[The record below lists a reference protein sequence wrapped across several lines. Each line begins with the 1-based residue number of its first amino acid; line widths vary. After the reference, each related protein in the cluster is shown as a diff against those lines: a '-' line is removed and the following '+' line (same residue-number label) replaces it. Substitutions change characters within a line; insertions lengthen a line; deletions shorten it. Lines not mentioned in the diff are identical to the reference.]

1 MGLFLTLA
9 LGVILQGSSF
19 SPPVLKTFVQARY
32 PEEALKEN
40 LEGEVVLLLS
50 VDDKGHVTSV
60 KIQTP
65 AGHGFDEAALDAVRQ
80 FEFIPA
86 ESEGVPVPVE
96 ITYRYA
102 FVLKKP
108 QDLPV
113 NFRGEVRERGTRNP
127 VPGVTVSL
135 PDLKLEFA
143 SDATGV
149 FSFRGVPEGK
159 HRVVVSGA
167 DYYSFDTSE
176 EVRSEEVLS
185 VKYYIRRRSYGGY
198 ETVVRGLKEEKE
210 VTRRA
215 LSFEEIK
222 STAGTSGDA
231 IRVVEDLPGMAR
243 GPYTGGILVVRGSAP
258 QDTQV
263 FVDGHPIPILY
274 HFGGLTSTLNPEIL
288 RDIEFIPGGYSV
300 RHGRGMG
307 GIVEVKTRPAKTDRW
322 HGMVGM
328 DVFDAEALV
337 EGPVAGGGFF
347 ASARRSYIDAFLN
360 AIIGEIVSE
369 DELTLTVA
377 PRYYDYQTGYNRRLE
392 RGNMSVMAFG
402 SDDELAFVSTKPIDR
417 DPFLSG
423 EFSTKLY
430 FHRIIGSWEQRI
442 GEGITSEASASVG
455 LDKVFV
461 DVGGVAYLDTAETWG
476 TVREEVPIRIS
487 NGFRLT
493 PGIDLLFGRY
503 DVEARVP
510 PIPREGEEMDTGL
523 DPFSLVSLSLSGGF
537 FAGAAFLEADIEPLD
552 GLLFIPGL
560 RADYLSLM
568 ETRAFTIDPRL
579 AVRYRAME
587 RLTAKGSVGLFHQ
600 PPFPADLIP
609 GYGNPDLE
617 EEWAIQYTVGAET
630 SLTEL
635 VSLDAQVFYKDL
647 NNLVANDS
655 QGKLSNGGVGR
666 AYGLELL
673 LRRLPE
679 KRFYGWIAYTL
690 SKSERKDN
698 PDAEYR
704 PFSYDQTHI
713 LTLVAN
719 YRLPR
724 DWEAGLRFR
733 YVTGNPSTPLMKGPY
748 DSDRD
753 RYLPFSGVPES
764 ERMPDFHQLDIR
776 VDKKFI
782 YKTWILDVYLDVLNV
797 YNRFNTEGYIY
808 NYDYTER
815 APLTSLPIIPS
826 IGVQAFF

>member
-9 LGVILQGSSF
+9 LGIIFQGTSF
-19 SPPVLKTFVQARY
+19 SPPTLKTFIQARY

-50 VDDKGHVTSV
+50 VNEEGHVTSV
-60 KIQTP
+60 KVQTP
-65 AGHGFDEAALDAVRQ
+65 AGHGFDEAALEAVRQ

-102 FVLKKP
+102 FVLKK
-108 QDLPV
+108 QQELPV

-135 PDLKLEFA
+135 PDLKLEA
-143 SDATGV
+143 TTNATGV
-149 FSFRGVPEGK
+149 FSFKGVTEGK
-159 HRVVVSGA
+159 NRVVAAGA
-167 DYYSFDTSE
+167 DYYSFETRE
-176 EVRSEEVLS
+176 EVRPGEVLT

-300 RHGRGMG
+300 RYGRGMG
-307 GIVEVKTRPAKTDRW
+307 GIIEVKTRPAKTDRW

-337 EGPVAGGGFF
+337 EGPIAGGGFF
-347 ASARRSYIDAFLN
+347 ASARRSYIDVFIKAVME
-360 AIIGEIVSE
+360 EIAPE
-369 DELTLTVA
+369 NELTLTVA
-377 PRYYDYQTGYNRRLE
+377 PRYYDYQTGYNHRLD
-392 RGNMSVMAFG
+392 RGNTSFMIFG
-402 SDDELAFVSTKPIDR
+402 SDDELAFVTQKPLGR
-417 DPFLSG
+417 EVSLTG

-442 GEGITSEASASVG
+442 GEGITSEASASFG

-461 DVGGVAYLDTAETWG
+461 NVGDLVFLDTDEKWG
-476 TVREEVPIRIS
+476 TVREELPIRIS

-503 DVEARVP
+503 DAEARVP
-510 PIPREGEEMDTGL
+510 PIPREGETPSGL
-523 DPFSLVSLSLSGGF
+523 DPFSLVSLSISGGF

-552 GLLFIPGL
+552 GLLFIPGI

-587 RLTAKGSVGLFHQ
+587 NLTAKGSVGLFHQ
-600 PPFPADLIP
+600 PPLPPDLIP

-617 EEWAIQYTVGAET
+617 EEWAIQYTAGAEAF
-630 SLTEL
+630 LTEL
-635 VSLDAQVFYKDL
+635 VSLDAQLFFKDL

-655 QGKLSNGGVGR
+655 QGKLSNKGVGR

-679 KRFYGWIAYTL
+679 KAFYGWVAYTL

-698 PDAEYR
+698 PNDKYR

-719 YRLPR
+719 YKLPR

-733 YVTGNPSTPLMKGPY
+733 YVTGNPSTPLMKGLY

-753 RYLPFSGVPES
+753 RYLPFSGEPLS

-776 VDKKFI
+776 IDKKFV
-782 YKTWILDVYLDVLNV
+782 YTTWILDVYLDILNV

-815 APLTSLPIIPS
+815 APLTGLPIIPS